1 MVLES
6 KQRLRLNRNQNTA
19 GPEFEYAGQALWLER
34 AMKKHPGFFQDL
46 VIRIVHQNSNIYRK
60 QPLPDCFESFLA
72 FCKKHLPAGFP
83 NSSGAARLD
92 RGWIIANHKLVSFH
106 AAFLTSLLSIPLNV
120 GTKFAVMREM
130 FLSVEVFISA
140 LIWYASWHINIA
152 VHEMGHYLTAVRTNN
167 LRPELAGPAV
177 AKLAQPAFQK
187 WLWYLEMF
195 VKVPY
200 GAFEGVHKEA
210 GSFHPAVKTQ
220 NLAVSA
226 AGPQASK
233 ILSQITFAPGIVL
246 ILMGLYF
253 AIPAAVYVGRT
264 LFTIGAVALLD
275 FLLSDPGKY
284 AAFRARQ
291 QEAATKAAAVRAAE
305 PARGAAETRTV
316 KPSELR
322 RKLRLHRLQEL
333 ELPDGRI
340 VFAPWEFRNSIQG
353 GRHTE
358 DMGGNLSFQELM
370 FLPLTAK
377 DYIEAQRVTNM
388 LQSRAIQIIQ
398 DTEGLNF
405 VGIGLEGGIVAS
417 YAKQDCDFLPE
428 ERALRVAVQAIEE
441 CGFVPDRDVCLALDS
456 AASELSNAYREKTG
470 EKESI
475 GQYLFWRAEDP
486 KVLST
491 DEMVDLY
498 VRWVKKYPIVS
509 LEDPFAED
517 DYEGWKKLM
526 KALDQEILI
535 IGDDLVTTKD
545 STIQRCAE
553 QGLIN
558 TALIKANQ
566 IGTLSETLLATRIA
580 KEKGLALVV
589 SHRSKS
595 PNEVMEADISFAV
608 GALGLKC
615 GGGANTERLVKY
627 GRVVELMEMAKKGV
641 KITRKLDPDLT
652 ISDISAHEE
661 PTNAGIPTVGVVLM
675 LENGMKFSAATPLG
689 VSAGTDEA
697 IHLVDS
703 IIEQSPLT
711 RKFPKYFVYKEK
723 EKTYRFAP
731 DVKVE
736 LLTKESSELAS
747 LWVKAKR
754 YGGKGCL
761 NAVANVTEVLA
772 PRFLGQRISSLG
784 TLADIDREL
793 LLMELD
799 LAMKRGKISANASA
813 EEKIQVM
820 QRKANLGMNA
830 VLSLSLALGRLIA
843 ARDGR
848 ELPDVLREMESKMDR
863 DYLYGIKMSPM
874 TAARAGEPALVAV

>member
-1 MVLES
+1 ML
-6 KQRLRLNRNQNTA
+6 
-19 GPEFEYAGQALWLER
+19 
-34 AMKKHPGFFQDL
+34 KHPGLSNPSPSAFKWNQSAQR
-46 VIRIVHQNSNIYRK
+46 IRQWTK
-60 QPLPDCFESFLA
+60 GPDGW
-72 FCKKHLPAGFP
+72 P
-83 NSSGAARLD
+83 RLD

-106 AAFLTSLLSIPLNV
+106 AAFLTSLLSISLHV
-120 GTKFAVMREM
+120 ASKFAVLRQM
-130 FLSVEVFISA
+130 FLSVEVVISS
-140 LIWYASWHINIA
+140 LIWYAAWHINIA
-152 VHEMGHYLTAVRTNN
+152 VHEMGHYLSAVKTNN
-167 LRPELAGPAV
+167 LRPELGGPA
-177 AKLAQPAFQK
+177 AEKLNQPTLK
-187 WLWYLEMF
+187 RWLWYVEMF
-195 VKVPY
+195 VKIPY
-200 GAFEGVHKEA
+200 GKFRGVHKEA

-220 NLAVSA
+220 NLAVAA
-226 AGPQASK
+226 AGPAASK
-233 ILSQITFAPGIVL
+233 VLSEFTFLPGVAL
-246 ILMGLYF
+246 ILLGLF
-253 AIPAAVYVGRT
+253 VAAPPLVYVGRA

-275 FLLSDPGKY
+275 FLLSDSGKY
-284 AAFRARQ
+284 KAFQARQ
-291 QEAATKAAAVRAAE
+291 REAAAKAAEVRAAE
-305 PARGAAETRTV
+305 PVRGGEEARVV

-333 ELPDGRI
+333 QLPDGRI
-340 VFAPWEFRNSIQG
+340 VFAPWEFRNCIQG

-358 DMGGNLSFQELM
+358 EMGGNLSFQELM

-377 DYIEAQRVTNM
+377 DYIEAQRFTNM

-405 VGIGLEGGIVAS
+405 VGIGLEGGIVGS
-417 YAKQDCDFLPE
+417 FAKEESDLLPE

-441 CGFVPDRDVCLALDS
+441 CGFVPDRDVCIALDP
-456 AASELSNAYREKTG
+456 AASELSNAYRQMTG

-475 GQYLFWRAEDP
+475 GKYLFWRAEDP
-486 KVLST
+486 KILST

-526 KALDQEILI
+526 SALDHEILI

-545 STIQRCAE
+545 STIQKCAE
-553 QGLIN
+553 EGLIN

-566 IGTLSETLLATRIA
+566 IGSLSETLLATRIA
-580 KEKGLALVV
+580 KKMNLALVL

-641 KITRKLDPDLT
+641 RITRKLDPDLI

-661 PTNAGIPTVGVVLM
+661 PTNAGIPTVGVVIM
-675 LENGMKFSAATPLG
+675 LDNGMKFSAATPLG

-703 IIEQSPLT
+703 IIEAGPLT
-711 RKFPKYFVYKEK
+711 RKFPNYFVYKEK
-723 EKTYRFAP
+723 EKTYRFVP
-731 DVKVE
+731 DVKADVI
-736 LLTKESSELAS
+736 TKDSRELADR
-747 LWVKAKR
+747 WIRAKR

-761 NAVANVTEVLA
+761 NAVANVTEVVG
-772 PRFLGQRISSLG
+772 PRFLGQKISSLG
-784 TLADIDREL
+784 SLVDIDREL
-793 LLMELD
+793 LEMELD
-799 LAMKRGKISANASA
+799 LAIKRGKISPGAPPV
-813 EEKIQVM
+813 ERIQVM

-830 VLSLSLALGRLIA
+830 ILSLSLALGRLIA
-843 ARDGR
+843 ARDGK
-848 ELPDVLREMESKMDR
+848 ELPDVLREMEQAIDR
-863 DYLYGIKMSPM
+863 DYLYGIKS
-874 TAARAGEPALVAV
+874 AAPVAEEEHALAR

>member
-1 MVLES
+1 
-6 KQRLRLNRNQNTA
+6 
-19 GPEFEYAGQALWLER
+19 
-34 AMKKHPGFFQDL
+34 MKKHPGLFQDFAIL
-46 VIRIVHQNSNIYRK
+46 ISHQTPDHRWKQFITNSS
-60 QPLPDCFESFLA
+60 ESFVA
-72 FCKKHLPAGFP
+72 FCKKYLPAA
-83 NSSGAARLD
+83 SRTLDGAPRLD

-106 AAFLTSLLSIPLNV
+106 AAFLTSLLSIPLHV
-120 GTKFAVMREM
+120 ASKFAVMREM
-130 FLSVEVFISA
+130 FLTVEVIISS

-152 VHEMGHYLTAVRTNN
+152 IHEMGHYITAVKTNN
-167 LRPELAGPAV
+167 LRPELARA
-177 AKLAQPAFQK
+177 AEEKLRQPTLRK
-187 WLWYLEMF
+187 SLWYVEMF
-195 VKVPY
+195 LKIPY
-200 GAFEGVHKEA
+200 GKFEGVHKEA

-226 AGPQASK
+226 SGPSASK
-233 ILSQITFAPGIVL
+233 ILSQITFAPGIILIVL
-246 ILMGLYF
+246 GLYF
-253 AIPAAVYVGRT
+253 TSPAAVYVGRA
-264 LFTIGAVALLD
+264 LFTIGAVAILD

-284 AAFRARQ
+284 KAFQARQ
-291 QEAATKAAAVRAAE
+291 QEAAAKAAEVRAAE
-305 PARGAAETRTV
+305 PARETPETRAV

-417 YAKQDCDFLPE
+417 YAKGESDFLPE

-553 QGLIN
+553 EGLIN

-580 KEKGLALVV
+580 KQKGLALVV

-641 KITRKLDPDLT
+641 KITRKLDPDLV

-675 LENGMKFSAATPLG
+675 LDNGMKFSAATPLG
-689 VSAGTDEA
+689 VSAGSDEA

-703 IIEQSPLT
+703 IIEESPLT

-731 DVKVE
+731 DIKADVI
-736 LLTKESSELAS
+736 TKENRELAD
-747 LWVKAKR
+747 LWIKSKR

-761 NAVANVTEVLA
+761 NAVANVTEVVA
-772 PRFLGQRISSLG
+772 PRFLGQKISSLG
-784 TLADIDREL
+784 TLSDIDREL

-799 LAMKRGKISANASA
+799 LATKRGKVPPNATA
-813 EEKIQVM
+813 EEKIQIM
-820 QRKANLGMNA
+820 QRKGNLGMNA

-848 ELPDVLREMESKMDR
+848 ELPEVLREMESTLDR
-863 DYLYGIKMSPM
+863 SYLYGIKPAP
-874 TAARAGEPALVAV
+874 TASLREEEHVVVA

>member
-1 MVLES
+1 
-6 KQRLRLNRNQNTA
+6 
-19 GPEFEYAGQALWLER
+19 
-34 AMKKHPGFFQDL
+34 MKSHPGFFRNS
-46 VIRIVHQNSNIYRK
+46 VTPIVHQEWDVRCK
-60 QPLPDCFESFLA
+60 QSCTHLLESLLIL
-72 FCKKHLPAGFP
+72 CKKHVPLRFP
-83 NSSGAARLD
+83 ERRGVAQLD

-106 AAFLTSLLSIPLNV
+106 AAFLTSLLSIPLHV
-120 GTKFAVMREM
+120 ATKFAVMREM

-152 VHEMGHYLTAVRTNN
+152 VHEMGHYLSAVKTNN
-167 LRPELAGPAV
+167 LRPELAGPAE
-177 AKLAQPAFQK
+177 AKLAQGAFQR
-187 WLWYLEMF
+187 WLWYSEMF
-195 VKVPY
+195 VKIPY
-200 GAFEGVHKEA
+200 GTFQGVHKEA

-220 NLAVSA
+220 NLAVGA

-233 ILSQITFAPGIVL
+233 TLSQITFAPGIIL
-246 ILMGLYF
+246 ILLGLYF
-253 AIPAAVYVGRT
+253 ASPAAVYAGRA

-284 AAFRARQ
+284 AAFKVRQ
-291 QEAATKAAAVRAAE
+291 EEAAAKAAAVRAAE
-305 PARGAAETRTV
+305 PARATAETRAV

-580 KEKGLALVV
+580 KQKGLALVV

-641 KITRKLDPDLT
+641 RITRKLDPDLT

-675 LENGMKFSAATPLG
+675 LDNGMKFSAATPLG

-703 IIEQSPLT
+703 IIEQGPLT

-723 EKTYRFAP
+723 DKTYRFAS
-731 DVKVE
+731 DVKGEV
-736 LLTKESSELAS
+736 LTKESRELAD
-747 LWVKAKR
+747 LWVRAKR

-793 LLMELD
+793 LLMELE
-799 LAMKRGKISANASA
+799 LATKRGKISPNASA

-843 ARDGR
+843 ARDG
-848 ELPDVLREMESKMDR
+848 
-863 DYLYGIKMSPM
+863 
-874 TAARAGEPALVAV
+874 

>member
-1 MVLES
+1 MT
-6 KQRLRLNRNQNTA
+6 KYHR
-19 GPEFEYAGQALWLER
+19 
-34 AMKKHPGFFQDL
+34 
-46 VIRIVHQNSNIYRK
+46 
-60 QPLPDCFESFLA
+60 SFNM
-72 FCKKHLPAGFP
+72 HRPSEMP
-83 NSSGAARLD
+83 RLD

-106 AAFLTSLLSIPLNV
+106 AAFLTSLLSIPLHV
-120 GTKFAVMREM
+120 ASKFEVMQKM
-130 FLSVEVFISA
+130 FLSVEVLISS
-140 LIWYASWHINIA
+140 LIWYAAWHTNIA
-152 VHEMGHYLTAVRTNN
+152 IHEMGHYLTAVRTNN
-167 LRPELAGPAV
+167 LRPELVGAAEQ
-177 AKLAQPAFQK
+177 KLKQGRFGR
-187 WLWYLEMF
+187 WLWYLGMF
-195 VKVPY
+195 VKIPY
-200 GAFEGVHKEA
+200 GTFQGIHKEA
-210 GSFHPAVKTQ
+210 GSFHPSVKTQ

-226 AGPQASK
+226 AGPRASK
-233 ILSQITFAPGIVL
+233 VLSQITFLPGIML
-246 ILMGLYF
+246 ILLGLYMLL
-253 AIPAAVYVGRT
+253 PGMVYVGRV
-264 LFTIGAVALLD
+264 LFTIGTVALLD
-275 FLLSDPGKY
+275 FLLSDAGKY
-284 AAFRARQ
+284 KAFQARQ
-291 QEAATKAAAVRAAE
+291 AEAAAKAAEVRAAE
-305 PARGAAETRTV
+305 PAREAHEVRV
-316 KPSELR
+316 IKPSELR

-333 ELPDGRI
+333 QLPDGRI

-417 YAKQDCDFLPE
+417 YARGESDVLPE

-456 AASELSNAYREKTG
+456 AASELSNAYRERTG

-498 VRWVKKYPIVS
+498 VRWIKKYPIVS
-509 LEDPFAED
+509 LEDPFGED
-517 DYEGWKKLM
+517 DFEGWKKLM
-526 KALDQEILI
+526 RALDKEILI

-545 STIQRCAE
+545 SSIQRCAE

-566 IGTLSETLLATRIA
+566 IGSLSETLLATRVA
-580 KEKGLALVV
+580 KQMGLALVV

-627 GRVVELMEMAKKGV
+627 GRVVELMEMAKRGIR
-641 KITRKLDPDLT
+641 ITRKLDPDLL
-652 ISDISAHEE
+652 IADISAHEE
-661 PTNAGIPTVGVVLM
+661 PTNAGIPTVGAVVM
-675 LENGMKFSAATPLG
+675 LDNGMKFSAATPLG

-703 IIEQSPLT
+703 IIEEGPLT
-711 RKFPKYFVYKEK
+711 RKYPQYFVYKEK
-723 EKTYRFAP
+723 EKTYRFSP
-731 DVKVE
+731 DVKAE
-736 LLTKESSELAS
+736 AITKESRELAD
-747 LWVKAKR
+747 LWIRAKR
-754 YGGKGCL
+754 YDGKGCL
-761 NAVANVTEVLA
+761 NAVANVTDVIA
-772 PRFLGQRISSLG
+772 PHFLGQKISSLG
-784 TLADIDREL
+784 TLEDIDRDL

-799 LAMKRGKISANASA
+799 LAEKRGKVSLSASA
-813 EEKIQVM
+813 DEKIQVM

-830 VLSLSLALGRLIA
+830 ILSLSLALGRLVA
-843 ARDGR
+843 ARDGK
-848 ELPDVLREMESKMDR
+848 ELPEILRDVEQTIDR
-863 DYLYGIKMSPM
+863 DYLYGFKTK
-874 TAARAGEPALVAV
+874 TAVAKEVYAFSRG

>member
-1 MVLES
+1 MS
-6 KQRLRLNRNQNTA
+6 KQPAQFEDSAVPIAYPEPGIRKRCFYTDIVQSLLGLCERLRLR
-19 GPEFEYAGQALWLER
+19 FL
-34 AMKKHPGFFQDL
+34 QD
-46 VIRIVHQNSNIYRK
+46 
-60 QPLPDCFESFLA
+60 
-72 FCKKHLPAGFP
+72 
-83 NSSGAARLD
+83 SSETPRLD

-106 AAFLTSLLSIPLNV
+106 AAFLTSLLSIPLHV
-120 GTKFAVMREM
+120 ASKFAVMREM
-130 FLSVEVFISA
+130 FLSVEVVISSM
-140 LIWYASWHINIA
+140 IWYAAWHTNIA
-152 VHEMGHYLTAVRTNN
+152 IHEMGHYLTAVKTNN
-167 LRPELAGPAV
+167 LRPELAGPAEE
-177 AKLAQPAFQK
+177 KLAQGAVRR

-195 VKVPY
+195 IKIPY
-200 GAFEGVHKEA
+200 GAFRGVHKEA

-226 AGPQASK
+226 AGPGTSK
-233 ILSQITFAPGIVL
+233 LLSQITFLPGIVL
-246 ILMGLYF
+246 ILLGLYL
-253 AIPAAVYVGRT
+253 AVPAAVYIGRA

-275 FLLSDPGKY
+275 FLLSDSGKY
-284 AAFRARQ
+284 KAFQARKE
-291 QEAATKAAAVRAAE
+291 EAASKAAEVRAVE
-305 PARGAAETRTV
+305 PARETQETRTG

-358 DMGGNLSFQELM
+358 EMGGNLSFQELM

-377 DYIEAQRVTNM
+377 DYIEAQRVINM

-417 YAKQDCDFLPE
+417 YAKQECDFLPE

-441 CGFVPDRDVCLALDS
+441 CGFVPDRDVCLALDP

-470 EKESI
+470 ENESI

-553 QGLIN
+553 EGLIN

-566 IGTLSETLLATRIA
+566 IGTLSETLLATRMA
-580 KEKGLALVV
+580 KQKGLALVV

-641 KITRKLDPDLT
+641 RITRKLDPDLI

-675 LENGMKFSAATPLG
+675 LDNGMKFSAATPLG

-703 IIEQSPLT
+703 IIEECPLT
-711 RKFPKYFVYKEK
+711 RKFPKYFINKEK
-723 EKTYRFAP
+723 ERTYRFSP
-731 DVKVE
+731 DVKAE
-736 LLTKESSELAS
+736 TITKENRELAD
-747 LWVKAKR
+747 LWIRAKR

-761 NAVANVTEVLA
+761 NAVANVTQVVA
-772 PRFLGQRISSLG
+772 PRFLGQKISSLG

-799 LAMKRGKISANASA
+799 LAIKRGKISPNASA
-813 EEKIQVM
+813 DEKIQIM

-830 VLSLSLALGRLIA
+830 ILSLSLALGRLIA
-843 ARDGR
+843 ARDGK
-848 ELPDVLREMESKMDR
+848 ELPDVLREMEPILDR
-863 DYLYGIKMSPM
+863 DYLYGI
-874 TAARAGEPALVAV
+874 RASSSVASVREEEHALA

>member
-1 MVLES
+1 MKEHPGLFENSVIHNAYPKS
-6 KQRLRLNRNQNTA
+6 DIRRNQLVTNIGRSFA
-19 GPEFEYAGQALWLER
+19 RFCQKYFL
-34 AMKKHPGFFQDL
+34 PGSAD
-46 VIRIVHQNSNIYRK
+46 
-60 QPLPDCFESFLA
+60 A
-72 FCKKHLPAGFP
+72 
-83 NSSGAARLD
+83 SGAPRLD

-106 AAFLTSLLSIPLNV
+106 AAFLTSLLSIPLHV
-120 GTKFAVMREM
+120 ASKFAVMREM
-130 FLSVEVFISA
+130 FLSIEFLISA
-140 LIWYASWHINIA
+140 LIWYAAWHINIA
-152 VHEMGHYLTAVRTNN
+152 IHEMGHYLTAVRTNN
-167 LRPELAGPAV
+167 LRPELAGPA
-177 AKLAQPAFQK
+177 AKKLAQGALQR

-195 VKVPY
+195 MKIPY
-200 GAFEGVHKEA
+200 GVFEGVHKEA

-220 NLAVSA
+220 NLAVAA
-226 AGPQASK
+226 AGPEASK
-233 ILSQITFAPGIVL
+233 VLSQITFAPGI
-246 ILMGLYF
+246 ILMLLGLYF
-253 AIPAAVYVGRT
+253 GAPGATYAGRA
-264 LFTIGAVALLD
+264 LFTIAAVALLD

-284 AAFRARQ
+284 KAFHARQ
-291 QEAATKAAAVRAAE
+291 QEAAARTAEVRAAE
-305 PARGAAETRTV
+305 PSRQTAETRAV

-322 RKLRLHRLQEL
+322 RKLRIHRLQEL

-377 DYIEAQRVTNM
+377 DYIEAQRVINM

-417 YAKQDCDFLPE
+417 YAKQECDFLPE

-441 CGFVPDRDVCLALDS
+441 CGFVPDRDVCLALDPAS
-456 AASELSNAYREKTG
+456 SELSNAYREKTG

-498 VRWVKKYPIVS
+498 VRWVKKYPIAS

-566 IGTLSETLLATRIA
+566 IGTLSETLLATRTA
-580 KEKGLALVV
+580 KQKGLALVV

-641 KITRKLDPDLT
+641 KVTRKLDPDLI

-675 LENGMKFSAATPLG
+675 LDNGMKFSAATPLG

-703 IIEQSPLT
+703 IIEESPLT
-711 RKFPKYFVYKEK
+711 RKFPKYFTYKEK
-723 EKTYRFAP
+723 DKTYRFVP
-731 DVKVE
+731 DIKGE
-736 LLTKESSELAS
+736 AIMKENRELAD
-747 LWVKAKR
+747 LWVRSKR

-761 NAVANVTEVLA
+761 NAVANVTEVVA
-772 PRFLGQRISSLG
+772 PRFLGQKISSLG
-784 TLADIDREL
+784 ALADIDREL
-793 LLMELD
+793 LLMELE
-799 LAMKRGKISANASA
+799 LATKRGKIKSNATA
-813 EEKIQVM
+813 EEKIQIM

-830 VLSLSLALGRLIA
+830 VLSLSLALGRVIA

-848 ELPDVLREMESKMDR
+848 ELPDILRETEASLDR
-863 DYLYGIKMSPM
+863 DYLYGIKSAP
-874 TAARAGEPALVAV
+874 TPAVHVVEHALV

>member
-60 QPLPDCFESFLA
+60 HPLPDFFESFLA

-863 DYLYGIKMSPM
+863 DYLYGIRKSPM

>member
-1 MVLES
+1 MIEHSDLPVL
-6 KQRLRLNRNQNTA
+6 LRFARNQLLKSTRVLLSRAKERLLALVQDPN
-19 GPEFEYAGQALWLER
+19 EF
-34 AMKKHPGFFQDL
+34 P
-46 VIRIVHQNSNIYRK
+46 
-60 QPLPDCFESFLA
+60 
-72 FCKKHLPAGFP
+72 
-83 NSSGAARLD
+83 RLD

-106 AAFLTSLLSIPLNV
+106 AAFLTSLLSIPLHV
-120 GTKFAVMREM
+120 ASKFAVMRDM
-130 FLSVEVFISA
+130 FLSVEVIISSA
-140 LIWYASWHINIA
+140 IWYAAWHTNIA
-152 VHEMGHYLTAVRTNN
+152 IHEMGHYITAVKTNN
-167 LRPELAGPAV
+167 LRPELATSAEQ
-177 AKLAQPAFQK
+177 KLQQSTLSR
-187 WLWYLEMF
+187 WLWYAEMF
-195 VKVPY
+195 IKIPY
-200 GAFEGVHKEA
+200 GKFVGVHKEA

-226 AGPQASK
+226 AGPAASK
-233 ILSQITFAPGIVL
+233 VLAQITFVPGIVL
-246 ILMGLYF
+246 ILLGLTF
-253 AIPAAVYVGRT
+253 ASPGAVYIGRA
-264 LFTIGAVALLD
+264 LFTIGAVAVLD
-275 FLLSDPGKY
+275 FLLSDAGKY
-284 AAFRARQ
+284 RAFQVRQ
-291 QEAATKAAAVRAAE
+291 EEAATKAAEVRAAE
-305 PARGAAETRTV
+305 PVHAAGDARAV

-333 ELPDGRI
+333 QLPDGRI
-340 VFAPWEFRNSIQG
+340 VFAPWEFRNCIQG

-405 VGIGLEGGIVAS
+405 VGIGLEGGIVGS
-417 YAKQDCDFLPE
+417 YAKAETDLLPE
-428 ERALRVAVQAIEE
+428 ERALRVAVQAIAE
-441 CGFVPDRDVCLALDS
+441 CGFVPDRDVCIALDS

-498 VRWVKKYPIVS
+498 VQWVKKYPIVS

-526 KALDQEILI
+526 KALDQEVLI

-545 STIQRCAE
+545 SSIQRCAE
-553 QGLIN
+553 DGLIN

-566 IGTLSETLLATRIA
+566 IGTLSETLLATRVA
-580 KEKGLALVV
+580 KKLGLALVL

-627 GRVVELMEMAKKGV
+627 GRVVELMEMAKKGT

-652 ISDISAHEE
+652 IADISAHEE
-661 PTNAGIPTVGVVLM
+661 PTNAGIPTVGVVIM
-675 LENGMKFSAATPLG
+675 LDNGMKFTAATPLG

-703 IIEQSPLT
+703 IVEAGPLT
-711 RKFPKYFVYKEK
+711 RKFPNYFVYKEK

-731 DVKVE
+731 DVKAE
-736 LLTKESSELAS
+736 AITKENRELAD
-747 LWVKAKR
+747 LWLRTKR

-772 PRFLGQRISSLG
+772 PRFLGQRISTLG

-799 LAMKRGKISANASA
+799 LSLKRGKISPTASA
-813 EEKIQVM
+813 EERIQVM

-830 VLSLSLALGRLIA
+830 ILSLSLALGRLIA
-843 ARDGR
+843 ARDGT
-848 ELPDVLREMESKMDR
+848 ELPEVLHEMEQTIDR
-863 DYLYGIKMSPM
+863 DYLYGVKSAPRV
-874 TAARAGEPALVAV
+874 TEEVHAFAS

>member
-1 MVLES
+1 M
-6 KQRLRLNRNQNTA
+6 QNYN
-19 GPEFEYAGQALWLER
+19 GWFNSP
-34 AMKKHPGFFQDL
+34 AMNAIDPHSGKRWRPWMTEIVRSFWKRSEKTLLKFVPGL
-46 VIRIVHQNSNIYRK
+46 VET
-60 QPLPDCFESFLA
+60 P
-72 FCKKHLPAGFP
+72 
-83 NSSGAARLD
+83 RLD

-106 AAFLTSLLSIPLNV
+106 AAFLTSLLSISPHVASNFDV
-120 GTKFAVMREM
+120 IRQM
-130 FLSVEVFISA
+130 FLSVEVVISS
-140 LIWYASWHINIA
+140 LMWYVSWHSNIA
-152 VHEMGHYLTAVRTNN
+152 IHEMGHYLTAVKTNN
-167 LRPELAGPAV
+167 LRPELAGPAEE
-177 AKLAQPAFQK
+177 KLKQGLLGR

-195 VKVPY
+195 AKIPY
-200 GAFEGVHKEA
+200 GTFKGVNKEA
-210 GSFHPAVKTQ
+210 GSYHPSVKTQ

-226 AGPQASK
+226 AGPKASK
-233 ILSQITFAPGIVL
+233 VLSQIAFLPGIIL
-246 ILMGLYF
+246 ILLGLRGSF
-253 AIPAAVYVGRT
+253 PGAVYAGRL
-264 LFTIGAVALLD
+264 LFTVGVVALFD
-275 FLLSDPGKY
+275 FLLSDAGKY
-284 AAFRARQ
+284 KAFRERQ
-291 QEAATKAAAVRAAE
+291 KEAAARAAEVRAAE
-305 PARGAAETRTV
+305 PARATQEERPV
-316 KPSELR
+316 KLAELR

-333 ELPDGRI
+333 ELPDGKF
-340 VFAPWEFRNSIQG
+340 VFAPWEFRNSIMG

-358 DMGGNLSFQELM
+358 EMGGNLSFQELM

-377 DYIEAQRVTNM
+377 DYIEAQRVTNL

-417 YAKQDCDFLPE
+417 YAKEKGDLLPE
-428 ERALRVAVQAIEE
+428 ERSLRVAVQAIEE
-441 CGFVPDRDVCLALDS
+441 CGFVPDRDVCIALDP

-470 EKESI
+470 EKDSV

-486 KVLST
+486 KVMTT
-491 DEMVDLY
+491 DEMVEMY
-498 VRWVKKYPIVS
+498 IRWVKKYPIVS

-580 KEKGLALVV
+580 KQLGLALVV

-627 GRVVELMEMAKKGV
+627 GRIVELMEMAKKGT
-641 KITRKLDPDLT
+641 KITRRLDPDL
-652 ISDISAHEE
+652 IIADISAHEE
-661 PTNAGIPTVGVVLM
+661 PTNAGIPTVGVVVM

-689 VSAGTDEA
+689 TSAGTDEA

-703 IIEQSPLT
+703 IIEASPLT
-711 RKFPKYFVYKEK
+711 RKFPNYFVFNEK
-723 EKTYRFAP
+723 EKTYRFAGNLKA
-731 DVKVE
+731 DAI
-736 LLTKESSELAS
+736 TKENRELAD
-747 LWVKAKR
+747 LWMRSKR

-772 PRFLGQRISSLG
+772 PRFLGQRISALG
-784 TLADIDREL
+784 SLADIDREL
-793 LLMELD
+793 LLLELD
-799 LAMKRGKISANASA
+799 MAIKRGKIAPNASA
-813 EEKIQVM
+813 EEKIQIM

-830 VLSLSLALGRLIA
+830 VLSVSLALGRLVA
-843 ARDGR
+843 ARDGV
-848 ELPDVLREMESKMDR
+848 ELPDVLREMESTIDR
-863 DYLYGIKMSPM
+863 DYLYGIKSAVPVP
-874 TAARAGEPALVAV
+874 EEVHAL

>member
-1 MVLES
+1 MPNDVRPCKDRLFHSVNTDHKDS
-6 KQRLRLNRNQNTA
+6 KQILTGLARCRQRVAQYL
-19 GPEFEYAGQALWLER
+19 F
-34 AMKKHPGFFQDL
+34 
-46 VIRIVHQNSNIYRK
+46 
-60 QPLPDCFESFLA
+60 SFI
-72 FCKKHLPAGFP
+72 PSTDG
-83 NSSGAARLD
+83 GARLD

-106 AAFLTSLLSIPLNV
+106 AAFLTSLLSISLHV
-120 GTKFAVMREM
+120 ASKFDVMRQM
-130 FLSVEVFISA
+130 FLSVEVVVSSIF
-140 LIWYASWHINIA
+140 WYLAWHINIA
-152 VHEMGHYLTAVRTNN
+152 IHEMGHYLTAVRTAN
-167 LRPELAGPAV
+167 LRPELAGPAEK
-177 AKLAQPAFQK
+177 KLQQGALNRWF
-187 WLWYLEMF
+187 WYLEMF
-195 VKVPY
+195 VKIPY
-200 GAFEGVHKEA
+200 GAFRGVHKEA

-220 NLAVSA
+220 NLAVAA
-226 AGPQASK
+226 AGPRASK
-233 ILSQITFAPGIVL
+233 VLSQFTFLPGIIL
-246 ILMGLYF
+246 IFLGLF
-253 AIPAAVYVGRT
+253 AAIPTAVYAGRA

-275 FLLSDPGKY
+275 FLLSDPGRYK
-284 AAFRARQ
+284 AFQARQ
-291 QEAATKAAAVRAAE
+291 QEAAAKAAEARAAE
-305 PARGAAETRTV
+305 PVHEQDVRAA

-340 VFAPWEFRNSIQG
+340 VFAPWEFRNCIQG

-358 DMGGNLSFQELM
+358 DMGGNLSFQEFM

-377 DYIEAQRVTNM
+377 DYIEAQRFTNM

-405 VGIGLEGGIVAS
+405 VGIGLEGGIVGS
-417 YAKQDCDFLPE
+417 YAKADTDLVPE

-441 CGFVPDRDVCLALDS
+441 CGFVPDRDVCIALDS

-545 STIQRCAE
+545 TTIQRCAE

-566 IGTLSETLLATRIA
+566 IGSLSETLLATRIA
-580 KEKGLALVV
+580 KKMGLALVL

-595 PNEVMEADISFAV
+595 PNEVMEADISVAV

-641 KITRKLDPDLT
+641 RITRKLDPDL
-652 ISDISAHEE
+652 IIADISAHEE
-661 PTNAGIPTVGVVLM
+661 PTNAGIPTVGVVVM
-675 LENGMKFSAATPLG
+675 LDNGMKFSAATPLG

-703 IIEQSPLT
+703 IIEASPLT
-711 RKFPKYFVYKEK
+711 RKYPQYFKFKEK
-723 EKTYRFAP
+723 EKTYRFVP
-731 DVKVE
+731 DVKSE
-736 LLTKESSELAS
+736 AITKESRELAD
-747 LWVKAKR
+747 LWIRSKR

-772 PRFLGQRISSLG
+772 PRFLGQRISALG
-784 TLADIDREL
+784 TLGDIDREL

-799 LAMKRGKISANASA
+799 LAIKRGKISANASA

-830 VLSLSLALGRLIA
+830 VLSLSLALGRLVA
-843 ARDGR
+843 ARDGT
-848 ELPDVLREMESKMDR
+848 ELPEVLHEMESVIDR
-863 DYLYGIKMSPM
+863 DYLYGLKGPV
-874 TAARAGEPALVAV
+874 AAPTGDLAVVGAR

>member
-1 MVLES
+1 MLKYS
-6 KQRLRLNRNQNTA
+6 
-19 GPEFEYAGQALWLER
+19 
-34 AMKKHPGFFQDL
+34 
-46 VIRIVHQNSNIYRK
+46 
-60 QPLPDCFESFLA
+60 ESFKNLILSTAHRSAGISKLLFGSRLA
-72 FCKKHLPAGFP
+72 RRFRDLAEGPLLKWLPQP
-83 NSSGAARLD
+83 DEVPRLD

-106 AAFLTSLLSIPLNV
+106 AAFLTSLVSISTHV
-120 GTKFAVMREM
+120 ASRGDVIRQM
-130 FLSVEVFISA
+130 FLSREVVISCVF
-140 LIWYASWHINIA
+140 WYAAWHCNIA
-152 VHEMGHYLTAVRTNN
+152 IHEMGHYLAAVKTNN
-167 LRPELAGPAV
+167 LRPELAVRAEE
-177 AKLAQPAFQK
+177 KLNQGWFSR
-187 WLWYLEMF
+187 WLWFLEMF
-195 VKVPY
+195 LKIPY
-200 GAFEGVHKEA
+200 GAFEGVNKES
-210 GSFHPAVKTQ
+210 GSFHPSVKTQ

-226 AGPQASK
+226 AGPRASK
-233 ILSQITFAPGIVL
+233 ALSQIAFLPGITL
-246 ILMGLYF
+246 ILLGLY
-253 AIPAAVYVGRT
+253 ATIPAAVYAGRF
-264 LFTIGAVALLD
+264 LFTIGVVALFD
-275 FLLSDPGKY
+275 FLLSDAGKY
-284 AAFRARQ
+284 KAFQERQ
-291 QEAATKAAAVRAAE
+291 REAAARAADVRAAE
-305 PARGAAETRTV
+305 PTREVQDARSG

-340 VFAPWEFRNSIQG
+340 VFAPWEFRNSIMG

-358 DMGGNLSFQELM
+358 EMGGNLSFQELM

-377 DYIEAQRVTNM
+377 DYIEAQRVTNL
-388 LQSRAIQIIQ
+388 LQSRAIQILQ

-417 YAKQDCDFLPE
+417 YAKQKGDLLPE

-441 CGFVPDRDVCLALDS
+441 CGFVPDRDVCLALDP

-470 EKESI
+470 EKGSI

-486 KVLST
+486 KVMTT

-498 VRWVKKYPIVS
+498 IGWVKKYPIVS

-545 STIQRCAE
+545 STIQKCAE

-566 IGTLSETLLATRIA
+566 IGTLSETLLATRMA
-580 KEKGLALVV
+580 KRMGLALVV

-627 GRVVELMEMAKKGV
+627 GRIVELMEMAKKGIR
-641 KITRKLDPDLT
+641 ITRKLDPDLVVA
-652 ISDISAHEE
+652 DISAHEE
-661 PTNAGIPTVGVVLM
+661 PTNAGIPTVGVVVM
-675 LENGMKFSAATPLG
+675 LDNGMKFSAATPLG
-689 VSAGTDEA
+689 TSAGTDEA

-703 IIEQSPLT
+703 IIEASPLT
-711 RKFPKYFVYKEK
+711 RKFPDYFVYDEK
-723 EKTYRFAP
+723 NKTYRFAP
-731 DVKVE
+731 QVKADAV
-736 LLTKESSELAS
+736 TKENRELAD
-747 LWVKAKR
+747 LWMRSKR
-754 YGGKGCL
+754 YSGKGCL

-772 PRFLGQRISSLG
+772 PRFLGQKISALG

-793 LLMELD
+793 LLLELD
-799 LAMKRGKISANASA
+799 IAVKRGKIAANASA
-813 EEKIQVM
+813 EDQVQIM

-830 VLSLSLALGRLIA
+830 VLSLSLALGRLVA
-843 ARDGR
+843 ARDGK
-848 ELPDVLREMESKMDR
+848 ELPDILHDMESTIDR
-863 DYLYGIKMSPM
+863 DYLYGIKQEAQP
-874 TAARAGEPALVAV
+874 ADPGPLAVVGAR

>member
-1 MVLES
+1 M
-6 KQRLRLNRNQNTA
+6 QNNRS
-19 GPEFEYAGQALWLER
+19 PLI
-34 AMKKHPGFFQDL
+34 DL
-46 VIRIVHQNSNIYRK
+46 
-60 QPLPDCFESFLA
+60 P
-72 FCKKHLPAGFP
+72 
-83 NSSGAARLD
+83 RLD

-106 AAFLTSLLSIPLNV
+106 AAFLTSLLSIPLHV
-120 GTKFAVMREM
+120 ASKFDVMRQM
-130 FLSVEVFISA
+130 FLSVEVVISSA
-140 LIWYASWHINIA
+140 IWYVAWHSNIA
-152 VHEMGHYLTAVRTNN
+152 IHEMGHYLTAVKTNN
-167 LRPELAGPAV
+167 LRPEFAGPAEQEL
-177 AKLAQPAFQK
+177 KQGLLGR

-195 VKVPY
+195 VKIPY
-200 GAFEGVHKEA
+200 GAFQGVHKES

-226 AGPQASK
+226 AGPRASK
-233 ILSQITFAPGIVL
+233 VFSQITFLPGIFL
-246 ILMGLYF
+246 ILLGLYTKF
-253 AIPAAVYVGRT
+253 PSAVYAGRL
-264 LFTIGAVALLD
+264 LFTVGVVALFD
-275 FLLSDPGKY
+275 FLLSDAGKY
-284 AAFRARQ
+284 KAFQARQ
-291 QEAATKAAAVRAAE
+291 REAAARTADVRAAE
-305 PARGAAETRTV
+305 PAHDIQDARQG

-333 ELPDGRI
+333 ELPDGKI

-358 DMGGNLSFQELM
+358 EMGGNLSFQELM

-377 DYIEAQRVTNM
+377 DYIEAQRVINM
-388 LQSRAIQIIQ
+388 LQTRAIQIIQ

-417 YAKQDCDFLPE
+417 YAREKCDLLPE

-441 CGFVPDRDVCLALDS
+441 CGFVPDRDVCIALDP

-486 KVLST
+486 KVMST
-491 DEMVDLY
+491 DEMVEMYL
-498 VRWVKKYPIVS
+498 RWVKKFPIVS

-566 IGTLSETLLATRIA
+566 IGTLSETLLATRTA
-580 KEKGLALVV
+580 KKLGLAIVV

-595 PNEVMEADISFAV
+595 PNEVMEADISFGV

-627 GRVVELMEMAKKGV
+627 GRIVELMEMAKKGT
-641 KITRKLDPDLT
+641 KITRILDPDLV
-652 ISDISAHEE
+652 IADISAHEE
-661 PTNAGIPTVGVVLM
+661 PTNAGIPTVGVVIM
-675 LENGMKFSAATPLG
+675 LDNGMKFSAATPLG

-703 IIEQSPLT
+703 IIEANPLT
-711 RKFPKYFVYKEK
+711 RKFPNYFVFKEK
-723 EKTYRFAP
+723 EKTYRFAA
-731 DVKVE
+731 DIKADAI
-736 LLTKESSELAS
+736 TKENRELAD
-747 LWVKAKR
+747 LWMRAKR

-761 NAVANVTEVLA
+761 NAVANVTEVVA
-772 PRFLGQRISSLG
+772 PRFLGQKISSLG
-784 TLADIDREL
+784 SLADIDREL
-793 LLMELD
+793 LLLELD
-799 LAMKRGKISANASA
+799 LAVKRGKIAPNASA
-813 EEKIQVM
+813 EEKIQIM

-830 VLSLSLALGRLIA
+830 VLSLSLALGRLVA
-843 ARDGR
+843 ARDGL
-848 ELPDVLREMESKMDR
+848 ELPDVLREMESTIDR
-863 DYLYGIKMSPM
+863 DYLYGIK
-874 TAARAGEPALVAV
+874 AAVTVPEEVHA